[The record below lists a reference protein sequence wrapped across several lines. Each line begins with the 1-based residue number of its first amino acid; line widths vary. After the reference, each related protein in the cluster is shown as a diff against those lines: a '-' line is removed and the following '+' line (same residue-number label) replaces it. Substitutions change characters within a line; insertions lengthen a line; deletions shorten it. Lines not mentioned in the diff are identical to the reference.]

1 MKKISRRDY
10 MLQMGAGALG
20 IMGAARLDI
29 LAESRRNQQTT
40 NLLWNTTP
48 TFPSNSRVT
57 AIFGGLF
64 GFFYNTNTRNCEIGD
79 HKGGGRHRLTIDVWE
94 RRNSRC
100 KLLFSTEDDTLPRP
114 KDPKIEIVGRAAS
127 EAKFYEVGEYN
138 RATLNPQDFRWLLDL
153 DSNDFY
159 PDNHPKLN
167 GQFTNKVLVRHGTFY
182 TQQRTNSTFRRID
195 PPDSSTPNTFDLFQ
209 VANYVAAGIEPN
221 QNEDVVFKVNDNS
234 AVVFTN
240 KPGFTYQIV
249 FLNECYND
257 GHQPCPFDPGHAN
270 EANRNDFH
278 FMRKMLQLPANA
290 KVYGLK
296 LKDEGESRPNFCSR
310 DPHRL
315 TDEAPCMGTAF
326 GQTNGMP

>member
-20 IMGAARLDI
+20 VMGAARLNV
-29 LAESRRNQQTT
+29 LAESRQNQQTT
-40 NLLWNTTP
+40 PLLWDTTP
-48 TFPSNSRVT
+48 TLPSNSRVT

-64 GFFYNTNTRNCEIGD
+64 GFFYNTNTHNCEIGE
-79 HKGGGRHRLTIDVWE
+79 HKGGGRHKFTIDVFE
-94 RRNSRC
+94 RHNSTC
-100 KLLFSTEDDTLPRP
+100 KLLFSTENGTLRNP
-114 KDPKIEIVGRAAS
+114 KDPKIGIVGRASGA
-127 EAKFYEVGEYN
+127 AKFYEVGEYN

-159 PDNHPKLN
+159 PDNPPKLT
-167 GQFTNKVLVRHGTFY
+167 GQFKNKILVRHGTFY
-182 TQQRTNSTFRRID
+182 TQQKTDSTFERID
-195 PPDSSTPNTFDLFQ
+195 PPDSSTPNRFDLFQ

-249 FLNECYND
+249 FLNECYED
-257 GHQPCPFDPGHAN
+257 GHHKCHFDPGNAN
-270 EANRNDFH
+270 ETNRNDFH
-278 FMRKMLQLPANA
+278 FMRKILQLSGTD

-296 LKDEGESRPNFCSR
+296 VKVKKRSQPNFCPEES
-310 DPHRL
+310 DKGS
-315 TDEAPCMGTAF
+315 DEAPCMGTAF
-326 GQTNGMP
+326 GKTDGMP